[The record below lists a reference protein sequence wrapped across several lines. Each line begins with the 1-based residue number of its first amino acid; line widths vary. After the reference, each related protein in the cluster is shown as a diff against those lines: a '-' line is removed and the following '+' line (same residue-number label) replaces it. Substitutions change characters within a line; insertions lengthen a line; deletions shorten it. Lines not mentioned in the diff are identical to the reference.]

1 MLLGLLAQSGS
12 PHLSITGG
20 IIFSLFALLIAI
32 WLVFTLI
39 IRYHWK
45 NYGTGGVEIFTMNFF
60 YLVGSCIGIAL
71 MLGSALLYLTS
82 T

>member
-1 MLLGLLAQSGS
+1 MLLGILAQSGS
-12 PHLSITGG
+12 HITITGG
-20 IIFSLFALLIAI
+20 LMFSLLALLIAI

-45 NYGTGGVEIFTMNFF
+45 NYGTGGVEVFTMNFF
-60 YLVGSCIGIAL
+60 YLVGSFIGIAL
-71 MLGSALLYLTS
+71 MLGSALLYLSS